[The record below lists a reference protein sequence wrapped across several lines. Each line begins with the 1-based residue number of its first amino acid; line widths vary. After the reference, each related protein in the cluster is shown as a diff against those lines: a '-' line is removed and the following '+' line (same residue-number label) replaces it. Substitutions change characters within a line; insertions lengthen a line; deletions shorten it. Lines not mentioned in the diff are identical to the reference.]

1 MDININEEICKK
13 YGLDVSEVLAILL
26 IKTCNDIPKLFATL
40 EEKEIVVKDL
50 LQGYMITQRW
60 DDTVSA
66 ILLDSDVKTPSPD
79 RLENLAK
86 QLMEAFPKQKKTGT
100 CHYFRGNRKDIILR
114 LKKFFKLYGRYTD
127 EQIITAAKKYVE
139 SFNGDYSYMR
149 ILKYFIW
156 KDDVKI
162 NSEGD
167 RYVDEVS
174 DLANWIENA
183 GQEESLSNDWT
194 STLK

>member
-13 YGLDVSEVLAILL
+13 YGLDVSEVLAVLL
-26 IKTCNDIPKLFATL
+26 IKTCNNIPKLFSIL
-40 EEKEIVVKDL
+40 EEKEIVVKDI
-50 LQGYMITQRW
+50 LQGYMITQKW
-60 DDTVSA
+60 DDTVST
-66 ILLDSDVKTPSPD
+66 ILLDSDVKAPPSD
-79 RLENLAK
+79 RIESLAI
-86 QLMEAFPKQKKTGT
+86 QLMEVFPKQKKVGT
-100 CHYFRGNRKDIILR
+100 CHYFRGNKKDIILR
-114 LKKFFKLYGRYTD
+114 LKKFFKLYGKYTD
-127 EQIITAAKKYVE
+127 EQIVTAAKKYVE

-156 KDDVKI
+156 KDEVKI

-183 GQEESLSNDWT
+183 GQEENLRDDWT
-194 STLK
+194 SSLS

>member
-1 MDININEEICKK
+1 MNININEEICKK
-13 YGLDVSEVLAILL
+13 YGLDVSEVLAVLL
-26 IKTCNDIPKLFATL
+26 IKTCNDIPKLFSIL
-40 EEKEIVVKDL
+40 EEKEIVVRDL
-50 LQGYMITQRW
+50 LQGYMVTQRW
-60 DDTVSA
+60 DDVVST
-66 ILLDSDVKTPSPD
+66 ILLDSDVKAPSPD
-79 RLENLAK
+79 RLENLAT
-86 QLMEAFPKQKKTGT
+86 QLMEIFPKQKKLGT

-114 LKKFFKLYGRYTD
+114 LKKFFKLYGKYTD
-127 EQIITAAKKYVE
+127 EQIVTAAKKYVE

-156 KDDVKI
+156 KDEVKI

-183 GQEESLSNDWT
+183 GQEEDLRNDWAI
-194 STLK
+194 TLR

>member
-13 YGLDVSEVLAILL
+13 YRLDVSEVLAVLL
-26 IKTCNDIPKLFATL
+26 IKTCNDIPKLFSIL
-40 EEKEIVVKDL
+40 EEKEIVVRDL
-50 LQGYMITQRW
+50 LQGYMVTQRW
-60 DDTVSA
+60 DDVVST
-66 ILLDSDVKTPSPD
+66 ILLDSDVKAPSPD
-79 RLENLAK
+79 RLENLAT
-86 QLMEAFPKQKKTGT
+86 QLMEIFPKQKKLGT

-114 LKKFFKLYGRYTD
+114 LKKFFKLYGKYTD
-127 EQIITAAKKYVE
+127 EQIVTAAKKYVE

-156 KDDVKI
+156 KDEVKI

-183 GQEESLSNDWT
+183 GQEEDLRNDWT
-194 STLK
+194 SSLS

>member
-1 MDININEEICKK
+1 MNININEEICKK
-13 YGLDVSEVLAILL
+13 YGLDVSEVLAVLL
-26 IKTCNDIPKLFATL
+26 IKTCNDIPKLFSIL
-40 EEKEIVVKDL
+40 EEKEIVVRDL
-50 LQGYMITQRW
+50 LQGYMVTQRW
-60 DDTVSA
+60 DDVVST
-66 ILLDSDVKTPSPD
+66 ILLDSDVKAPSPD
-79 RLENLAK
+79 RLENLAT
-86 QLMEAFPKQKKTGT
+86 QLMEIFPKQKKLGT

-114 LKKFFKLYGRYTD
+114 LKKFFKLYGKYTD
-127 EQIITAAKKYVE
+127 EQIVTAAKKYVE

-156 KDDVKI
+156 KDEVKI

-183 GQEESLSNDWT
+183 GQEEDLRNDWT
-194 STLK
+194 SSLS

>member
-13 YGLDVSEVLAILL
+13 YGLDISEVLAVLL
-26 IKTCNDIPKLFATL
+26 IKTCNDIPKLFSIL
-40 EEKEIVVKDL
+40 EEKEIVVRDL
-50 LQGYMITQRW
+50 LQGYMVTQRW
-60 DDTVSA
+60 DDVVST
-66 ILLDSDVKTPSPD
+66 ILLDSDVKAPSPD
-79 RLENLAK
+79 RLENLAT
-86 QLMEAFPKQKKTGT
+86 QLMEIFPKQKKLGT

-114 LKKFFKLYGRYTD
+114 LKKFFKLYGKYTD
-127 EQIITAAKKYVE
+127 EQLVTAAKKYVE

-156 KDDVKI
+156 KDEVKI

-183 GQEESLSNDWT
+183 GQEEDLRNDWT
-194 STLK
+194 SSLS

>member
-13 YGLDVSEVLAILL
+13 YGLDVSEVLAVLL
-26 IKTCNDIPKLFATL
+26 IKTCNDIPKLFSIL
-40 EEKEIVVKDL
+40 EEKEIVVRDL
-50 LQGYMITQRW
+50 MQGYMVTQRW
-60 DDTVSA
+60 DDVVST
-66 ILLDSDVKTPSPD
+66 ILLDSDVKAPSPD
-79 RLENLAK
+79 RLESLAT
-86 QLMEAFPKQKKTGT
+86 QLMEIFPKQKKLGT

-114 LKKFFKLYGRYTD
+114 LKKFFKLYGKYTD
-127 EQIITAAKKYVE
+127 EQIVTAAKKYVE

-156 KDDVKI
+156 KDEVKI

-183 GQEESLSNDWT
+183 GKEEDLRNDWT
-194 STLK
+194 SSLS

>member
-13 YGLDVSEVLAILL
+13 YGLDVSEVLAVLL
-26 IKTCNDIPKLFATL
+26 IKTCNDIPKLFSIL
-40 EEKEIVVKDL
+40 EEKEIVVRDF
-50 LQGYMITQRW
+50 LQGYMVTQRW
-60 DDTVSA
+60 DDAVSA
-66 ILLDSDVKTPSPD
+66 VLLDSDVKASSPD
-79 RLENLAK
+79 RLENLAT
-86 QLMEAFPKQKKTGT
+86 QLMEAFPKQKKVGT

-114 LKKFFKLYGRYTD
+114 LKKFFKLYGKYTD
-127 EQIITAAKKYVE
+127 EQIVTAAKKYVE

-156 KDDVKI
+156 KDEVKI
-162 NSEGD
+162 NSDGD

-183 GQEESLSNDWT
+183 GQEEDLGNDWT
-194 STLK
+194 SSLN

>member
-13 YGLDVSEVLAILL
+13 YGLDVSEVLAVLL
-26 IKTCNDIPKLFATL
+26 IKTCNDIPKLFSIL
-40 EEKEIVVKDL
+40 EQKEIVVRDL
-50 LQGYMITQRW
+50 MQGYMVTQRW
-60 DDTVSA
+60 DDVVST
-66 ILLDSDVKTPSPD
+66 ILLDSDVKAPSPD
-79 RLENLAK
+79 RLENLAT
-86 QLMEAFPKQKKTGT
+86 QLMEIFPKQKKLGT

-114 LKKFFKLYGRYTD
+114 LKKFFKLYGKYTD
-127 EQIITAAKKYVE
+127 EQIVTAAKKYVE

-156 KDDVKI
+156 KDEVKI

-183 GQEESLSNDWT
+183 GQEEDLRNDWAT
-194 STLK
+194 TLR

>member
-13 YGLDVSEVLAILL
+13 YGLDVSEVLAVLL
-26 IKTCNDIPKLFATL
+26 IKTCNDIPKLFSIL
-40 EEKEIVVKDL
+40 EEKEIVVRDL
-50 LQGYMITQRW
+50 LQGYMVTQRW
-60 DDTVSA
+60 DDVVST
-66 ILLDSDVKTPSPD
+66 IILDSDVKAPSPD
-79 RLENLAK
+79 RLENLAT
-86 QLMEAFPKQKKTGT
+86 QLMEIFPKQKKLGT

-114 LKKFFKLYGRYTD
+114 LKKFFKLYGKYTD
-127 EQIITAAKKYVE
+127 EQIVTAAKKYVE

-156 KDDVKI
+156 KDEVKI

-183 GQEESLSNDWT
+183 GQEEDLRNDWAT
-194 STLK
+194 TLR

>member
-13 YGLDVSEVLAILL
+13 YGLDVSEVLAVLL
-26 IKTCNDIPKLFATL
+26 IKTCNDIPKLFSIL
-40 EEKEIVVKDL
+40 EEKEIVVRDL
-50 LQGYMITQRW
+50 LQGYMVTQRW
-60 DDTVSA
+60 DDAVSA
-66 ILLDSDVKTPSPD
+66 VLLDSDVKAPSPD
-79 RLENLAK
+79 RLENLAT
-86 QLMEAFPKQKKTGT
+86 QLMEAFPKQKKVGT

-114 LKKFFKLYGRYTD
+114 LKKFFKLYGKYTD
-127 EQIITAAKKYVE
+127 EQIVTAAKKYVE

-156 KDDVKI
+156 KDEVKI

-183 GQEESLSNDWT
+183 GQEEDLRNDWT
-194 STLK
+194 SNLN

>member
-1 MDININEEICKK
+1 MNININEEICKK
-13 YGLDVSEVLAILL
+13 YGLDVSEVLAVLL
-26 IKTCNDIPKLFATL
+26 IKTCNDIPKLFSIL
-40 EEKEIVVKDL
+40 EEKEIVVRDL
-50 LQGYMITQRW
+50 LQGYMVTQRW
-60 DDTVSA
+60 DDVVST
-66 ILLDSDVKTPSPD
+66 ILLDSDVKAPSPD
-79 RLENLAK
+79 RLENLAT
-86 QLMEAFPKQKKTGT
+86 QLMEIFPKQKKLGT

-114 LKKFFKLYGRYTD
+114 LKKFFKLYGKYTD
-127 EQIITAAKKYVE
+127 EQIVTAAKKYVE

-156 KDDVKI
+156 KDEVKI

-183 GQEESLSNDWT
+183 GQEEDLRNDWAT
-194 STLK
+194 TLR

>member
-13 YGLDVSEVLAILL
+13 YELDVSEVLAVLL
-26 IKTCNDIPKLFATL
+26 IKTCNDIPKLFSIL
-40 EEKEIVVKDL
+40 EEKEIVVRDL
-50 LQGYMITQRW
+50 MQGYMVTQRW
-60 DDTVSA
+60 DDVVST
-66 ILLDSDVKTPSPD
+66 ILLDSDVKAPSPD
-79 RLENLAK
+79 RLENLAT
-86 QLMEAFPKQKKTGT
+86 QLMEIFPKQKKLGT

-114 LKKFFKLYGRYTD
+114 LKKFFKLYGKYTD
-127 EQIITAAKKYVE
+127 EQIVTAAKKYVE

-156 KDDVKI
+156 KDEVKI

-183 GQEESLSNDWT
+183 GQEEDLRNDWT
-194 STLK
+194 SSLS

>member
-13 YGLDVSEVLAILL
+13 HGLDISEVLAVLL
-26 IKTCNDIPKLFATL
+26 IKTCNNIPKLFNTL
-40 EEKEIVVKDL
+40 EEKEIIVRDL

-60 DDTVSA
+60 DDVISS
-66 ILLDSDVKTPSPD
+66 ILLDSDVKAPSLD
-79 RLENLAK
+79 RLENLTVK
-86 QLMEAFPKQKKTGT
+86 LMEVFPKQKKLGT
-100 CHYFRGNRKDIILR
+100 CHYFRGNRKDILLR
-114 LKKFFKLYGRYTD
+114 LKKFFKLYGKYTD
-127 EQIITAAKKYVE
+127 EQIVTAAKKYVE

-156 KDDVKI
+156 KDDVRV
-162 NSEGD
+162 NSEGT

-183 GQEESLSNDWT
+183 GQEEDLRSDWT
-194 STLK
+194 SSLN

>member
-13 YGLDVSEVLAILL
+13 YRLDVSEVLAVLL
-26 IKTCNDIPKLFATL
+26 IKTCNDIPKLFSIL
-40 EEKEIVVKDL
+40 EEREIVVRDL
-50 LQGYMITQRW
+50 MQGYMVTQRW
-60 DDTVSA
+60 DDVVST
-66 ILLDSDVKTPSPD
+66 ILLDSDVKAPSPD
-79 RLENLAK
+79 RLENLAT
-86 QLMEAFPKQKKTGT
+86 QLMEIFPKQKKLGT

-114 LKKFFKLYGRYTD
+114 LKKFFKLYGKYTD
-127 EQIITAAKKYVE
+127 EQIVTAAKKYVE

-156 KDDVKI
+156 KDEVKI

-183 GQEESLSNDWT
+183 GQEEDLRNDWAT
-194 STLK
+194 TLR

>member
-13 YGLDVSEVLAILL
+13 YRLDVSEVLAVLL
-26 IKTCNDIPKLFATL
+26 IKTCNDIPKLFSIL
-40 EEKEIVVKDL
+40 EEKEIVVRDL
-50 LQGYMITQRW
+50 LQGYMVTQRW
-60 DDTVSA
+60 DDVVST
-66 ILLDSDVKTPSPD
+66 ILLDSDVKAPSPD
-79 RLENLAK
+79 RLENLAT
-86 QLMEAFPKQKKTGT
+86 QLMEIFPKQKKLGT

-114 LKKFFKLYGRYTD
+114 LKKFFKLYGKYTD
-127 EQIITAAKKYVE
+127 EQIVTAAKKYVE

-156 KDDVKI
+156 KDEVKI

-183 GQEESLSNDWT
+183 GQEEDLRNDWAT
-194 STLK
+194 TLR

>member
-13 YGLDVSEVLAILL
+13 YGLDVSEVLAVLL
-26 IKTCNDIPKLFATL
+26 IKTCNDIPKLFSIL
-40 EEKEIVVKDL
+40 EEKEIVVKDI
-50 LQGYMITQRW
+50 LQGYMITQKW
-60 DDTVSA
+60 DDTVST
-66 ILLDSDVKTPSPD
+66 ILLDSDVKAPSPD
-79 RLENLAK
+79 RLENLAT
-86 QLMEAFPKQKKTGT
+86 QLMEIFPKQKKLGT

-114 LKKFFKLYGRYTD
+114 LKKFFKLYGKYTD
-127 EQIITAAKKYVE
+127 EQIITAAQKYVE

-156 KDDVKI
+156 KDEVKI

-183 GQEESLSNDWT
+183 GQEEDLRNDWAT
-194 STLK
+194 TLR

>member
-13 YGLDVSEVLAILL
+13 YGLDISEVLAVLL
-26 IKTCNDIPKLFATL
+26 IKTCNDIPKLFSIL
-40 EEKEIVVKDL
+40 EEKEIVVKDI
-50 LQGYMITQRW
+50 LQGYMITQKW
-60 DDTVSA
+60 DDTVST
-66 ILLDSDVKTPSPD
+66 ILLDSDVKTPSSD
-79 RLENLAK
+79 RIENLAI
-86 QLMEAFPKQKKTGT
+86 QLMEIFPKQKKIGT
-100 CHYFRGNRKDIILR
+100 CHYFRGNKKDIILR
-114 LKKFFKLYGRYTD
+114 LKKFFKLYGKYTD
-127 EQIITAAKKYVE
+127 EQIITAAQKYVE

-156 KDDVKI
+156 KDEVKI

-183 GQEESLSNDWT
+183 GQEENLRNDWAT
-194 STLK
+194 TLR

>member
-13 YGLDVSEVLAILL
+13 YELDVSEVLAVLL
-26 IKTCNDIPKLFATL
+26 IKTCNDIPKLFSIL
-40 EEKEIVVKDL
+40 EEKEIVVRDL
-50 LQGYMITQRW
+50 LQGYMVTQRW
-60 DDTVSA
+60 DDVVST
-66 ILLDSDVKTPSPD
+66 ILLDSDVKAPSPD
-79 RLENLAK
+79 RLENLAT
-86 QLMEAFPKQKKTGT
+86 QLMEIFPKQKKLGT

-114 LKKFFKLYGRYTD
+114 LKKFFKLYGKYTD
-127 EQIITAAKKYVE
+127 EQIVTAAKKYVE

-156 KDDVKI
+156 KDEVKI

-183 GQEESLSNDWT
+183 GQEEDLRNDWAT
-194 STLK
+194 TLR

>member
-13 YGLDVSEVLAILL
+13 YGLDVSEVLAVLL
-26 IKTCNDIPKLFATL
+26 IKTCNDIPKLFSIL
-40 EEKEIVVKDL
+40 EEKKIVVRDL
-50 LQGYMITQRW
+50 LQEYMVTQRW
-60 DDTVSA
+60 DDVVST
-66 ILLDSDVKTPSPD
+66 ILLDSDVKAPSPD
-79 RLENLAK
+79 RLENLAA
-86 QLMEAFPKQKKTGT
+86 QLMEIFPKQKKLGT
-100 CHYFRGNRKDIILR
+100 CHYFRGNKKDIILR
-114 LKKFFKLYGRYTD
+114 LKKFFKLYGKYTD
-127 EQIITAAKKYVE
+127 EQIVTAAKKYVE

-156 KDDVKI
+156 KDEVKI

-183 GQEESLSNDWT
+183 GQEEDLRNDWAT
-194 STLK
+194 TLR

>member
-13 YGLDVSEVLAILL
+13 YELDVSEVLAVLL
-26 IKTCNDIPKLFATL
+26 IKTCNDIPKLFSIL
-40 EEKEIVVKDL
+40 EEKEIVVRDL
-50 LQGYMITQRW
+50 LQGYMVTQRW
-60 DDTVSA
+60 DDVVST
-66 ILLDSDVKTPSPD
+66 ILLDSDVKAPSPD
-79 RLENLAK
+79 RLENLAT
-86 QLMEAFPKQKKTGT
+86 QLMEIFPKQKKLGT

-114 LKKFFKLYGRYTD
+114 LKKFFKLYGKYTD
-127 EQIITAAKKYVE
+127 EQIVTAAKKYVE

-156 KDDVKI
+156 KDEVKI

-183 GQEESLSNDWT
+183 GQEEDLRNDWT
-194 STLK
+194 SSMS

>member
-1 MDININEEICKK
+1 MDININEEVCKK
-13 YGLDVSEVLAILL
+13 YGLDVSEVLAVLL
-26 IKTCNDIPKLFATL
+26 IKTCNDIPKLFSIL
-40 EEKEIVVKDL
+40 EKKEIIVRDL
-50 LQGYMITQRW
+50 LQGYMVTQRW
-60 DDTVSA
+60 DDVVSS
-66 ILLDSDVKTPSPD
+66 ILLDSDVKKPSLD
-79 RLENLAK
+79 RLEKLAN
-86 QLMEAFPKQKKTGT
+86 QLMEVFPKQKKLGT
-100 CHYFRGNRKDIILR
+100 CHYFRGNKKDIILR
-114 LKKFFKLYGRYTD
+114 LKKFFKLYGKYTD

-156 KDDVKI
+156 KDEVKI

-183 GQEESLSNDWT
+183 GQEEDLRSDWT
-194 STLK
+194 SSLN

>member
-13 YGLDVSEVLAILL
+13 YGLDISELLAVLL
-26 IKTCNDIPKLFATL
+26 IKTCNNIPKLFSNL
-40 EEKEIVVKDL
+40 EEREIIVRDL
-50 LQGYMITQRW
+50 LQGYMVTQRW
-60 DDTVSA
+60 DDVVSS
-66 ILLDSDVKTPSPD
+66 ILLDSDVKKPSLD
-79 RLENLAK
+79 RLEKLAN
-86 QLMEAFPKQKKTGT
+86 QLMEVFPKQKKLGT
-100 CHYFRGNRKDIILR
+100 CHYFRGNKKDIILR
-114 LKKFFKLYGRYTD
+114 LKKFFKLYGKYTD
-127 EQIITAAKKYVE
+127 EQILTAAKKYVE

-156 KDDVKI
+156 KDEVKI

-183 GQEESLSNDWT
+183 GQEEDLRSDWT
-194 STLK
+194 SSLN

>member
-1 MDININEEICKK
+1 MNININEEICKK
-13 YGLDVSEVLAILL
+13 YGLDVSEVLAVLL
-26 IKTCNDIPKLFATL
+26 IKTCNDIPKLFSIL

-50 LQGYMITQRW
+50 LQGYMVTQRW
-60 DDTVSA
+60 DDVVST
-66 ILLDSDVKTPSPD
+66 ILLDSDVKAPSPD
-79 RLENLAK
+79 RLENLAT
-86 QLMEAFPKQKKTGT
+86 QLMEIFPKQKKLGT

-114 LKKFFKLYGRYTD
+114 LKKFFKLYGKYTD
-127 EQIITAAKKYVE
+127 EQIVTAAKKYVE

-156 KDDVKI
+156 KDEVKI

-183 GQEESLSNDWT
+183 GQEEDLRNDWAT
-194 STLK
+194 TLR

>member
-13 YGLDVSEVLAILL
+13 YGLDVSEILAVLLV
-26 IKTCNDIPKLFATL
+26 KTCNDIPKLFSIL
-40 EEKEIVVKDL
+40 EEKEIVVKDI

-60 DDTVSA
+60 DDTVA
-66 ILLDSDVKTPSPD
+66 TILLDSDAKAPSSD
-79 RLENLAK
+79 RIENLAI
-86 QLMEAFPKQKKTGT
+86 QLMEVFPKQKKVGT
-100 CHYFRGNRKDIILR
+100 CHYFRGNKKDIILR
-114 LKKFFKLYGRYTD
+114 LKKFFKLYGKYTD
-127 EQIITAAKKYVE
+127 EQIVTAAKKYVE

-156 KDDVKI
+156 KDEVKI

-183 GQEESLSNDWT
+183 GQEENLRNDWAT
-194 STLK
+194 TLR

>member
-13 YGLDVSEVLAILL
+13 YGLDVSEVLAVLL
-26 IKTCNDIPKLFATL
+26 IKTCNDIPKLFSIL
-40 EEKEIVVKDL
+40 EEKEIVVRDL
-50 LQGYMITQRW
+50 LQGYMVTQRW
-60 DDTVSA
+60 DDVVST
-66 ILLDSDVKTPSPD
+66 ILLDSDVKAPSPD
-79 RLENLAK
+79 RLENLAT
-86 QLMEAFPKQKKTGT
+86 QLMEIFPKQKKIGT

-114 LKKFFKLYGRYTD
+114 LKKFFKLYGKYTD
-127 EQIITAAKKYVE
+127 EQIVTAAKKYVE

-156 KDDVKI
+156 KDEVKI

-183 GQEESLSNDWT
+183 GQEEDLRNDWT
-194 STLK
+194 SSLS

>member
-1 MDININEEICKK
+1 MNININEEICKK
-13 YGLDVSEVLAILL
+13 YGLDVSEVLAVLL
-26 IKTCNDIPKLFATL
+26 VKTCNDIPKLFSIL
-40 EEKEIVVKDL
+40 EEKEIVVRDL
-50 LQGYMITQRW
+50 LQGYMVTQRW
-60 DDTVSA
+60 DDVVST
-66 ILLDSDVKTPSPD
+66 ILLDSDVKAPSPD
-79 RLENLAK
+79 RLENLAT
-86 QLMEAFPKQKKTGT
+86 QLMEIFPKQKKLGT

-114 LKKFFKLYGRYTD
+114 LKKFFKLYGKYTD
-127 EQIITAAKKYVE
+127 EQIVTAAKKYVE

-156 KDDVKI
+156 KDEVKI

-183 GQEESLSNDWT
+183 GQEEDLRDDWT
-194 STLK
+194 SSLS

>member
-13 YGLDVSEVLAILL
+13 YGLDISEVLAVLL
-26 IKTCNDIPKLFATL
+26 IKTCNDIPKLFSIL
-40 EEKEIVVKDL
+40 EEKEIVVRDL
-50 LQGYMITQRW
+50 LQGYMVTQRW
-60 DDTVSA
+60 DDVVST
-66 ILLDSDVKTPSPD
+66 ILLDSDIKAPSPD
-79 RLENLAK
+79 RLENLAT
-86 QLMEAFPKQKKTGT
+86 QLMEIFPKQKKIGT

-114 LKKFFKLYGRYTD
+114 LKKFFKLYGKYTD
-127 EQIITAAKKYVE
+127 EQIVTAAKKYVE

-156 KDDVKI
+156 KDEVKI

-183 GQEESLSNDWT
+183 GQEEDLRNDWT
-194 STLK
+194 SSLS

>member
-13 YGLDVSEVLAILL
+13 YGLEVNEVLAVLL
-26 IKTCNDIPKLFATL
+26 IKTCNDIPKLFSIL
-40 EEKEIVVKDL
+40 EKKEIVVRDL

-60 DDTVSA
+60 DDVVSA
-66 ILLDSDVKTPSPD
+66 ILLDSDVKAPSPD
-79 RLENLAK
+79 RLENLAT
-86 QLMEAFPKQKKTGT
+86 QLMEAFPKQKKIGT

-114 LKKFFKLYGRYTD
+114 LKKFFKLYGKYTD
-127 EQIITAAKKYVE
+127 EQIVTAAKKYVE

-156 KDDVKI
+156 KDEVKI

-183 GQEESLSNDWT
+183 GQEEELSNNWT
-194 STLK
+194 TMLR

>member
-13 YGLDVSEVLAILL
+13 YGLDVSEVLAVLL
-26 IKTCNDIPKLFATL
+26 IKTCNDIPKLFSII
-40 EEKEIVVKDL
+40 EEKEIVVRDL
-50 LQGYMITQRW
+50 LQGYMVTQRW
-60 DDTVSA
+60 DDVVST
-66 ILLDSDVKTPSPD
+66 ILLDSDVKAPSPD
-79 RLENLAK
+79 RLENLAT
-86 QLMEAFPKQKKTGT
+86 QLMEIFPKQKKLGT

-114 LKKFFKLYGRYTD
+114 LKKFFKLYGKYTD
-127 EQIITAAKKYVE
+127 EQIVTAAKKYVE

-156 KDDVKI
+156 KDEVKI

-183 GQEESLSNDWT
+183 GQEEDLRNDWAT
-194 STLK
+194 TLR

>member
-13 YGLDVSEVLAILL
+13 YGLDVSEVLAVLL
-26 IKTCNDIPKLFATL
+26 IKTCNDIPKLFSIL
-40 EEKEIVVKDL
+40 EEKEIVVRDL
-50 LQGYMITQRW
+50 LQGYMVTQRW
-60 DDTVSA
+60 DDVVST
-66 ILLDSDVKTPSPD
+66 ILLDSDVKAPSPD
-79 RLENLAK
+79 RLENLAT
-86 QLMEAFPKQKKTGT
+86 QLMEIFPKQKKLGT

-114 LKKFFKLYGRYTD
+114 LKKFFKLYGKYTD
-127 EQIITAAKKYVE
+127 EQIVVAAKKYVE

-156 KDDVKI
+156 KDEVKI

-183 GQEESLSNDWT
+183 GQEEDLRNDWAT
-194 STLK
+194 TLR

>member
-13 YGLDVSEVLAILL
+13 YELDVSEVLAVLL
-26 IKTCNDIPKLFATL
+26 IKTCNDIPKLFSIL
-40 EEKEIVVKDL
+40 EEKEIVVRDL
-50 LQGYMITQRW
+50 LQGYMVTQRW
-60 DDTVSA
+60 DDVVST
-66 ILLDSDVKTPSPD
+66 ILLDSDVKAPSPD
-79 RLENLAK
+79 RLENLAT
-86 QLMEAFPKQKKTGT
+86 QLMEIFPKQKKLGT

-114 LKKFFKLYGRYTD
+114 LKKFFKLYGKYTD
-127 EQIITAAKKYVE
+127 EQIVTAAKKYVE

-156 KDDVKI
+156 KDEVKI

-183 GQEESLSNDWT
+183 GQEEDLRNDWT
-194 STLK
+194 SSLS

>member
-1 MDININEEICKK
+1 MNININEEICKK
-13 YGLDVSEVLAILL
+13 YGLDVSEVLAVLL
-26 IKTCNDIPKLFATL
+26 IKTCNDIPKLFSIL
-40 EEKEIVVKDL
+40 EEKEIVVRDL
-50 LQGYMITQRW
+50 LQGYMVTQRW
-60 DDTVSA
+60 DDVVSTS
-66 ILLDSDVKTPSPD
+66 LLDSDVKAPSPD
-79 RLENLAK
+79 RLENLAT
-86 QLMEAFPKQKKTGT
+86 QLMEIFPKQKKLGT

-114 LKKFFKLYGRYTD
+114 LKKFFKLYGKYTD
-127 EQIITAAKKYVE
+127 EQIVTAAKKYVE

-156 KDDVKI
+156 KDEVKI

-183 GQEESLSNDWT
+183 GQEEDLRNDWAT
-194 STLK
+194 TLR

>member
-13 YGLDVSEVLAILL
+13 YELDVSEVLAVLL
-26 IKTCNDIPKLFATL
+26 IKTCNDIPKLFSIL
-40 EEKEIVVKDL
+40 EEKEIVVRDL
-50 LQGYMITQRW
+50 LQGYMVTQRW
-60 DDTVSA
+60 DDVVST
-66 ILLDSDVKTPSPD
+66 ILLDSDLKAPSPD
-79 RLENLAK
+79 RLENLAT
-86 QLMEAFPKQKKTGT
+86 QLMEIFPKQKKLGT

-114 LKKFFKLYGRYTD
+114 LKKFFKLYGKYTD
-127 EQIITAAKKYVE
+127 EQIVTAAKKYVE

-156 KDDVKI
+156 KDEVKI

-183 GQEESLSNDWT
+183 GQEEDLRNDWAT
-194 STLK
+194 TLR

>member
-1 MDININEEICKK
+1 MNININEEICKK
-13 YGLDVSEVLAILL
+13 YGLDISEVFAVLL
-26 IKTCNDIPKLFATL
+26 IKTCNDIPKLFSIL
-40 EEKEIVVKDL
+40 EEKEIVVRDL
-50 LQGYMITQRW
+50 LQGYMVTQRW
-60 DDTVSA
+60 DDVVST
-66 ILLDSDVKTPSPD
+66 ILLDSDVKAPSPD
-79 RLENLAK
+79 RLENLAT
-86 QLMEAFPKQKKTGT
+86 QLMEIFPKQKKLGT

-114 LKKFFKLYGRYTD
+114 LKKFFKLYGKYTD
-127 EQIITAAKKYVE
+127 EQIVTAAKKYVE

-156 KDDVKI
+156 KDEVKI

-183 GQEESLSNDWT
+183 GQEEDLRNDWT
-194 STLK
+194 SSLS